1 MCVLGVL
8 FAVVCVDPGDTVV
21 FGVDTIRVGGVFVVV
36 VEFVSASGFE
46 GEGDVGED
54 GGCLMDP
61 GEVEFL
67 GLGCD
72 RGFGWCGGEFAE
84 EGECFF
90 CGFLVS
96 GGVDD
101 GVVFDGL
108 PGFCP
113 RGGGFHACCL
123 SFPKGDVKSNDN
135 C

>member
-8 FAVVCVDPGDTVV
+8 FAVVGVDPGDTVV
-21 FGVDTIRVGGVFVVV
+21 FSVDVVGVGGVFVIV
-36 VEFVSASGFE
+36 VEFVSAGGFE

-54 GGCLMDP
+54 GVGLVYP
-61 GEVEFL
+61 GEGEFL

-72 RGFGWCGGEFAE
+72 RGFGGYGGGEFAE

-90 CGFLVS
+90 CGFLVY

-108 PGFCP
+108 LGFCP
-113 RGGGFHACCL
+113 RGGTSGVHACCL
-123 SFPKGDVKSNDN
+123 SFPKR
-135 C
+135 